1 MRHLENIWRVTEL
14 AWCTGFTTAVHN
26 CPTSSEHYKSMMGQH
41 IKKVTYYTSK
51 GIYEIPVDDLY
62 VPKKAGQTVSV
73 ENGSL
78 SAGETEFTFS
88 NLPADFVPKYKI
100 DGLDFKVVNGKIV
113 FTNAKKGKYTL
124 TVSDKN
130 NAYADMTTTFIL
142 SVDST
147 PAAYNNDNE
156 NPTITKNADA
166 SDEDFADYINS
177 ITSVSVNGKSYA
189 ASGRGA
195 TKLINTDGTLIT
207 EAAAFTDGTSFDI
220 VVTSTGYPNL
230 SLLMHRNTNMYMQV
244 LHGQSTGHRR
254 VYRQPETAVPL
265 LNWIIKMSTIKVLLI
280 RLPVQPQIMAYTV
293 EASSVM
299 QLFI

>member
-1 MRHLENIWRVTEL
+1 
-14 AWCTGFTTAVHN
+14 
-26 CPTSSEHYKSMMGQH
+26 
-41 IKKVTYYTSK
+41 
-51 GIYEIPVDDLY
+51 
-62 VPKKAGQTVSV
+62 
-73 ENGSL
+73 
-78 SAGETEFTFS
+78 
-88 NLPADFVPKYKI
+88 
-100 DGLDFKVVNGKIV
+100 
-113 FTNAKKGKYTL
+113 
-124 TVSDKN
+124 
-130 NAYADMTTTFIL
+130 MTTTFIL

-220 VVTSTGYPNL
+220 VVTSTDIRNL

-265 LNWIIKMSTIKVLLI
+265 LNWIIK
-280 RLPVQPQIMAYTV
+280 
-293 EASSVM
+293 
-299 QLFI
+299 